1 MSYSIRDRA
10 QRKIVQA
17 KNNIDTA
24 VKYLG
29 EVAHTYEE
37 LHPEVS
43 EPCETIAVALMSL
56 QELLDELRKQF

>member
-17 KNNIDTA
+17 TNNIETA
-24 VKYLG
+24 VKYLA
-29 EVAHTYEE
+29 EVAETYQE

-43 EPCETIAVALMSL
+43 EPCEMIALYL
-56 QELLDELRKQF
+56 IHGQELLHNLRQQF

>member
-24 VKYLG
+24 IKYLA
-29 EVAHTYEE
+29 EVAETYQEN
-37 LHPEVS
+37 HKEVS
-43 EPCETIAVALMSL
+43 EPCETIAAAMMSI
-56 QELLDELRKQF
+56 QELLDDLRKQF